1 MVIRI
6 FYAVCGLSLLF
17 FGAFFLQC
25 CRSASRKN
33 KYVIGELSISDIF
46 ASAQT
51 TRQLA
56 RWEKEM
62 AEFMARQVRSKAPLF
77 LNAASSA
84 ALPSSTIPPEHSD
97 SNITQVNQRTPFLPG
112 QPASPGHSRAGQ
124 TPCKKN

>member
-77 LNAASSA
+77 LSA
-84 ALPSSTIPPEHSD
+84 ATSASSTIPPVHPD
-97 SNITQVNQRTPFLPG
+97 SNITQVNQRTPLLPG
-112 QPASPGHSRAGQ
+112 QPASPGHSQAGQ